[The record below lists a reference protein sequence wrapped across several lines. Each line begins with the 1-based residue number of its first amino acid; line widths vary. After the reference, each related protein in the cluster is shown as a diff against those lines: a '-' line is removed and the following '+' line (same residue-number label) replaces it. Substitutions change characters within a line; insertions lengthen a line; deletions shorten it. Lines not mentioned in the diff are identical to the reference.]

1 MFLDF
6 NSSIFF
12 LKKFKEKLYIFNDS
26 WNNDDNDYWNIDIYN
41 KNTYEE
47 ILQDMPFFYL
57 DTDVKYK
64 SDSDLELEYNL
75 LNNIPWHYDFDIYVK
90 VLQELNNVT
99 EDDIW
104 DNYKYIKK
112 YISNDNDT
120 TTHNYHPNI
129 NEIKKYIPRGYLI
142 PPIDKENIE
151 LKIDK
156 TINKN
161 AIKIHQNNDI
171 TNTSIQNDYDN
182 TEKPT
187 SVGNNIVKLYNKII
201 DNNDNDE
208 LTKKIFTNFMNKN
221 KTFFDKLLNSN
232 FIISDDIV
240 EYYFNNN
247 DFIDLSHFKDKTE
260 TIISY
265 NKNYEIYLDDLINT
279 ENIQENFTNFFEST
293 TNPNNDETNPPK
305 SYTNIFNFK
314 NKSWEKKLINISLWV
329 FLYILIIFFI
339 FAIVITFIK

>member
-26 WNNDDNDYWNIDIYN
+26 WNTDIYN
-41 KNTYEE
+41 KNTYKD
-47 ILQDMPFFYL
+47 ILHDMPFFYL
-57 DTDVKYK
+57 DTDIKYK

-90 VLQELNNVT
+90 VLKELNNVT

-161 AIKIHQNNDI
+161 FIQIQQKNNI
-171 TNTSIQNDYDN
+171 INNSIIENDYDN

-187 SVGNNIVKLYNKII
+187 DVNRNIKRLYNKII
-201 DNNDNDE
+201 DNNDDDK
-208 LTKKIFTNFMNKN
+208 LTKKKFTIFMNKN
-221 KTFFDKLLNSN
+221 KTFFDELVNSYI
-232 FIISDDIV
+232 IISSYNDIV
-240 EYYFNNN
+240 DYYFTKEDYIEFA
-247 DFIDLSHFKDKTE
+247 DFEEKTN
-260 TIISY
+260 TII
-265 NKNYEIYLDDLINT
+265 NYDEKYKKLLDDLINAK
-279 ENIQENFTNFFEST
+279 NIQENFTNFFEST
-293 TNPNNDETNPPK
+293 VNPNNDETNPPK
-305 SYTNIFNFK
+305 SYTNFFNFK

-339 FAIVITFIK
+339 FGIVITFIK